1 MKNNRSL
8 DLNSLFFHSLGDF
21 REVFK
26 DRNQLKKLDSILR
39 CGKILSRENQLREC
53 GNNAELTSLLDK
65 YNQAEFSYNWNE
77 MSHISIC
84 QKCSLRNSKEDSEA
98 FKDYVKGNVQ
108 IGIILSRDVAYLIDK
123 ARGKTMDGEFQIP
136 NEIPLTFMKG
146 IFCGGKSYQELL
158 QEIKFAQDYGISS
171 AEIKNAIPHVLIANQ
186 QEVYQAIYGLLFK
199 YGYDVPIISSRD
211 GNEIVDVGQIYK
223 TVEDEYEN

>member
-1 MKNNRSL
+1 MQSQRI
-8 DLNSLFFHSLGDF
+8 G
-21 REVFK
+21 
-26 DRNQLKKLDSILR
+26 
-39 CGKILSRENQLREC
+39 LSRRWKKPGEHLP
-53 GNNAELTSLLDK
+53 
-65 YNQAEFSYNWNE
+65 
-77 MSHISIC
+77 SHW
-84 QKCSLRNSKEDSEA
+84 
-98 FKDYVKGNVQ
+98 
-108 IGIILSRDVAYLIDK
+108 
-123 ARGKTMDGEFQIP
+123 
-136 NEIPLTFMKG
+136 
-146 IFCGGKSYQELL
+146 FCGGKSYQELM